1 MEWPRLGFW
10 GLRIGH
16 SLGIGFLVI
25 KIFRVNDLFE
35 ILHEDADL
43 LVINKPAGLVCHPT
57 KGDERSS
64 LAGRLRLYRGAEQ
77 SVHLINRLDRE
88 TSGVVC
94 VGKTDE
100 AARELRRLWES
111 REVEKHYWA
120 IVHGHVAESEG
131 TIDAPLG
138 SDDASEVAVKD
149 CVRDDGHPSQT
160 RYWTQWK
167 FERDDE
173 KFTWLRVAPVTGR
186 KHQIRIHLQHLG
198 HAIVGDKLYGLDES
212 WYLKFVKDELTD
224 SDWQKLVLKN
234 QALHAHTLR
243 FHWRGRDWEFVA
255 EPADEFVDFIETVS
269 ESEEET
275 YFN

>member
-1 MEWPRLGFW
+1 
-10 GLRIGH
+10 
-16 SLGIGFLVI
+16 LVI
-25 KIFRVNDLFE
+25 KIFRVTDLFE
-35 ILHEDADL
+35 ILHEDDDL

-57 KGDERSS
+57 KGDELSS

-100 AARELRRLWES
+100 VARELRKLWES
-111 REVEKHYWA
+111 REVEKQYWA
-120 IVHGHVAESEG
+120 IVHGHVTESEG

-138 SDDASEVAVKD
+138 ADDASEVAVKD
-149 CVRDDGHPSQT
+149 CVRDDGHSSQT

-212 WYLKFVKDELTD
+212 WYLKFVKDELTEV
-224 SDWQKLVLKN
+224 DWKKLVLKN

-243 FHWRGRDWEFVA
+243 FHWHGRDWEFVA

-269 ESEEET
+269 ESEEDT
-275 YFN
+275 YCD

>member
-1 MEWPRLGFW
+1 
-10 GLRIGH
+10 
-16 SLGIGFLVI
+16 
-25 KIFRVNDLFE
+25 
-35 ILHEDADL
+35 
-43 LVINKPAGLVCHPT
+43 
-57 KGDERSS
+57 
-64 LAGRLRLYRGAEQ
+64 LYRGAEQ

-100 AARELRRLWES
+100 VARELRKLWES
-111 REVEKHYWA
+111 REVEKQYWA
-120 IVHGHVAESEG
+120 IVHGHVTESEG

-160 RYWTQWK
+160 RYWTHWE
-167 FERDDE
+167 FERNGE

-212 WYLKFVKDELTD
+212 WYLKLVKDELTD
-224 SDWQKLVLKN
+224 ADWQKLILKN

-243 FHWRGRDWEFVA
+243 FNWRARDWEFVA

-269 ESEEET
+269 EAEEDT
-275 YFN
+275 YND